1 MGFLVE
7 EEEVMFVFVGLEIS
21 TILEDWYIEGFAIKE
36 CFGMLDER
44 G

>member
-7 EEEVMFVFVGLEIS
+7 EEEVMFFFVGLEIS

-36 CFGMLDER
+36 FFGMLDER